1 MVRHFI
7 ASETSYFQDCSFTLG
22 KICKKETVM
31 EITALTAALYPWAFQ
46 SFTRKM
52 SFTLQSHAMF
62 DADPGNPWH
71 TIHLQ
76 TWQLTQVCQLH
87 QKYHTFGLGINTK
100 MKHRPKLDFS
110 LVPSVFKHV
119 IDKDCFIHDALILT
133 MMFSHSGCSLSQ
145 GWLLIDTF
153 SKDWPELLQR
163 FLTASNSQMQ
173 REHSCGGD
181 VPLQLPE
188 S

>member
-7 ASETSYFQDCSFTLG
+7 ASETSFFQDCSFTLG

-87 QKYHTFGLGINTK
+87 QKYHTIGLGINTK
-100 MKHRPKLDFS
+100 MKHRLKLDFS

-119 IDKDCFIHDALILT
+119 IDKDCFIRDALILT
-133 MMFSHSGCSLSQ
+133 VMFFHSGCSLSQ
-145 GWLLIDTF
+145 GWLIPLARTDLSF
-153 SKDWPELLQR
+153 SRDSWQR
-163 FLTASNSQMQ
+163 VIAKCRESTAVGVMYPSSSQS
-173 REHSCGGD
+173 HSR
-181 VPLQLPE
+181 
-188 S
+188 